1 MMSVERIAYLVICRL
16 DSGKHSDSSYTE
28 DEIRHAIE
36 DVYSF
41 FFIDEVEVNKE
52 MVFRQIARLV
62 QMRDSVEEYGV
73 LLLDHGT
80 PHDKEW
86 YSRWL
91 ATRPTERFW
100 SRYCNYLVDSE
111 YELTSLEAMDKDLK
125 SIMGTLGDPNSVS
138 GWADGRRG
146 LVIGDIQSG
155 KTGTY
160 IGLIAKAIDAGYRC
174 FIILTGNDS
183 ELRKQTQERVERGLS
198 GIPTGEGWQ
207 DRSDTCSVKRF
218 GPEDSEWNPI
228 FLTTMNDDLSG
239 RAVNLNADRIEDM
252 ITENKPNGVYIAVMK
267 KTPRFMEGLK
277 KRIDERRKGRDI
289 KLPLLFIDDEA
300 DYASINTR
308 KAIGDISRTN
318 GAIRQLL
325 GTFKRWNY
333 VAFTATP
340 FANVLITNDQESIR
354 KDYGNDLFPKDF
366 IYWLSSGR
374 VSEKYFG
381 LEEMLSNSGK
391 YVVEI
396 DGDSISD
403 PGDITELCSEFKDAV
418 CYYIIANVICRAEKS
433 IEQTTLLFNL
443 SSKTSEHYKLRNL
456 VESYIQ
462 QLRNEIGLRVW
473 NGESY
478 STSEIYKRM
487 HSVFVNRLADKGE
500 RYWEETI
507 LPGLEEASRI
517 GVVTLNA
524 GSSQQLDYDANPHIA
539 VIGGFKISR
548 GLTLKNLLVSV
559 LGRHTTTMDTLL
571 QMGRWFGYRR
581 KIVDLLKVYMTSRN
595 LIAFSNIEES
605 IRDLRAQILEMKLEN
620 LNPSDYG
627 IEVNYYIDSLGRI
640 MPTGKN
646 KMGKVQVMDTVR
658 EGYYLG
664 KIRDSAKLPAD
675 IKEIDRNNDLILQFL
690 ENVQGW
696 TEPRSER
703 QFFASYN
710 IPVEQ
715 LISLLEQVRF
725 YGKFFNIEES
735 AAILRDLL
743 KGTQFDVML
752 HIKKNPSGRGFPIN
766 LGGKSY
772 DVHLSERSMYYVPD
786 SDGKGHLEIGREKSR
801 VGDVRDIEQLSP
813 LWVIQRVK
821 EANKEGS
828 PNEYLLEGRN
838 VFFAVYPLLPITDG
852 VPDRVDDLVYTVAA
866 AKEAGDIVRR
876 TKLGY
881 VLAVSLGI
889 PKISDFNGHEARR
902 TLVNPD
908 YIRRGVEE

>member
-1 MMSVERIAYLVICRL
+1 MMSVEKVAYLVNTL
-16 DSGKHSDSSYTE
+16 LASDKPVDYSFTE
-28 DEIRHAIE
+28 EEIREAI
-36 DVYSF
+36 DVIYDVF
-41 FFIDEVEVNKE
+41 HINEAGVDKDL
-52 MVFRQIARLV
+52 VFRQIARLV
-62 QMRDSVEEYGV
+62 QMKSSGDEYGV

-80 PHDKEW
+80 PHDTEW

-91 ATRPTERFW
+91 DTNPKQRFW
-100 SRYCNYLVDSE
+100 SRYRDYLVESE
-111 YELTSLEAMDKDLK
+111 YEPVSLEALDKDLK
-125 SIMGTLGDPNSVS
+125 CIMGSLGDPNSVS

-174 FIILTGNDS
+174 FIILTGNDN

-207 DRSDTCSVKRF
+207 DKSDTRSVKRF
-218 GPEDSEWNPI
+218 GQEDSEWNPI

-252 ITENKPNGVYIAVMK
+252 ITENKPNGIYIAVMK

-277 KRIDERRKGRDI
+277 ERIDDRRKGRDI

-308 KAIGDISRTN
+308 KAIGEISRTN

-381 LEEMLSNSGK
+381 LEEMLRNSEK
-391 YVVEI
+391 YVVKI
-396 DGDSISD
+396 NGNSVSD
-403 PGDITELCSEFKDAV
+403 PSDVTELCSEFKDAV
-418 CYYIIANVICRAEKS
+418 CYYIIANVMCRAEKD

-443 SSKTSEHYKLRNL
+443 SPKTSDHFQLRGAL
-456 VESYIQ
+456 ESYVQ
-462 QLRNEIGLRVW
+462 QLRNEIALRVW
-473 NGESY
+473 KGESY

-487 HSVFVNRLADKGE
+487 HSVYVDNFADKGE
-500 RYWEETI
+500 GYWVETI
-507 LPGLEEASRI
+507 LSGLEDAARI
-517 GVVTLNA
+517 VVVTLNA

-595 LIAFSNIEES
+595 LVAFSNIEES

-640 MPTGKN
+640 MPTGAN
-646 KMGKVQVMDTVR
+646 KMGKVQVMDTIR

-696 TEPRSER
+696 TEPDSEK
-703 QFFASYN
+703 QFFASCN

-743 KGTQFDVML
+743 KGSRFDVML
-752 HIKKNPSGRGFPIN
+752 HIKKDPSGGGFPIN

-772 DVHLSERSMYYVPD
+772 DVHLSERTMYYVPD

-801 VGDVRDIEQLSP
+801 VGDVRDIRHLSP
-813 LWVIQRVK
+813 DWVIQRVK

-828 PNEYLLEGRN
+828 PNEYLMEGRN

-852 VPDRVDDLVYTVAA
+852 VPDRVDDLVYTEAA
-866 AKEAGDIVRR
+866 AKEAGDIIRR

-881 VLAVSLGI
+881 VFAVSLGI